1 MYRQI
6 GDRPGEARTLGSLG
20 VTYIQLGQYEQAIE
34 PSRQA
39 FNLFS
44 RMGDRLGALRAS
56 QNLGDAYLGLGNYTF
71 AISDYERALTYARE
85 IGDRQQEFNTLRRL
99 GNANYR
105 YYVENRRTDQLS
117 DQSVVAI
124 SYYQEALDIAQQLGD
139 RANER
144 QVLGALGSITL
155 GKNWYEKAV
164 GYYQQALSIDQQT
177 GDRQAE
183 SQALRGLGD
192 AYLGLNDYQ
201 KAIDHY
207 QQALSIN
214 QQLDDVQGKALIL
227 QGLGNAYVGQR
238 QYEQAIN
245 NYQQALELA
254 QKLDDRAIEVEVLN
268 NLGGTYSTVKQY
280 QQAVDS
286 YQQVVDIARASRN
299 STWEIGALL
308 NLGDSHVKLSNYQPA
323 ADSYQRVLEMTI
335 LRREGEQAARVLGR
349 LGLANVYAFQGKYQ
363 QATEQLD
370 QVNNSWALGGTNSP
384 LRAEILQRFGDVH
397 LNLGQYQQA
406 IDAYGGALDVAR
418 QNSNRVVEVAS
429 LEGLGNTYNSLG
441 QVDQAN
447 RYLQEARA
455 IDEELGNVSSDPET
469 ALATARATGDR
480 AGESRAL
487 ISQGDDYAAEG
498 QYQQAI
504 AAYEEGMQIAR
515 DIGTPREESL
525 ALVGLGNAHRDLGDY
540 PQALE
545 YYQQGL
551 ATAREIGLREVEAR
565 ALSSLGWLYLN
576 QGAVADAET
585 SFSGAVAVFD
595 SLRDTVQED
604 AYKVS
609 LFERQVGAYKGLEQ
623 AYILQDRPDAA
634 LEAAERGRAR
644 AFVDMLAQN
653 FSSQQTEPFTAAPPN
668 VAAIQDIARTERSVL
683 VEYSLIETGPDSP
696 SLYIWVVQPS
706 GQLDFRKVKLTDETR
721 DLASLVANSREAIG
735 VRSRG
740 GFELALND
748 QPTDS
753 NQQLR
758 QLHQLLIEP
767 IADLL
772 PTNPRERVV
781 FIPQGPLFL
790 VPFAALQDEA
800 GQYLIEQHTILTAP
814 SIQALAL
821 TRAQHAPRRIGST
834 YTPQK
839 LLLVGNPTMPQ
850 VWNSYTNQMEPLS
863 ALPGSEQEVMEI
875 ANTYRA
881 TALVGESA
889 TEAVVKQRIGDAMV
903 VHLATHG
910 LLEYEAPQTSGGQ
923 GVPGAIALAPG
934 NGEDGL
940 LTSTEILEDLKLSA
954 EIVVLSACDT
964 GRGDITGDGVIGLSR
979 SLMAAGTPTV
989 IVSLW
994 AVPDAP
1000 TAQLMMAF
1008 YRKLLQEETRDQ
1020 ALRQAMLETMAAYPN
1035 PSDWAAFTFI
1045 GLGE

>member
-56 QNLGDAYLGLGNYTF
+56 QNLGDAYSGLGDYSR
-71 AISDYERALTYARE
+71 AIFFYEPALSNARE

-99 GNANYR
+99 GDANYR
-105 YYVENRRTDQLS
+105 YYVENRDTDQLS
-117 DQSVVAI
+117 DKSVVAI

-192 AYLGLNDYQ
+192 ACLGLSDYQ

-214 QQLDDVQGKALIL
+214 QQLDDSQGKALIL

-254 QKLDDRAIEVEVLN
+254 HQLDDRAIEVEVLN
-268 NLGGTYSTVKQY
+268 NLGSTYSAVKQY
-280 QQAVDS
+280 QQAVGS

-299 STWEIGALL
+299 STWEVGALL
-308 NLGDSHVKLSNYQPA
+308 NLGDSLVKLSNYQPA

-370 QVNNSWALGGTNSP
+370 QVNNSWALGGTNNP

-397 LNLGQYQQA
+397 LNLGQYQKA
-406 IDAYGGALDVAR
+406 IDAYEGALNVAR
-418 QNSNRVVEVAS
+418 QDGNRAIEAAS
-429 LEGLGNTYNSLG
+429 LEGLSNTYDSLG
-441 QVDQAN
+441 QVDQAD
-447 RYLQEARA
+447 RYRQEARV
-455 IDEELGNVSSDPET
+455 IGGELGNLSSDPES
-469 ALATARATGDR
+469 ALARAQATGDR

-487 ISQGDDYAAEG
+487 ISLGDGYVARGEHPQALTN
-498 QYQQAI
+498 YQA
-504 AAYEEGMQIAR
+504 GLSIAR
-515 DIGTPREESL
+515 EIGIRREESL
-525 ALVGLGNAHRDLGDY
+525 ALVGLGDTYQGLGDT
-540 PQALE
+540 PQALAH
-545 YYQQGL
+545 YQQGL
-551 ATAREIGLREVEAR
+551 AVAREIGVREVEAR
-565 ALSSLGWLYLN
+565 ALNSLGWLYLN
-576 QGAVADAET
+576 QGALAEAEIH
-585 SFSGAVAVFD
+585 FGEAVAVLD
-595 SLRDTVQED
+595 SLRDTVQAD
-604 AYKVS
+604 ASKVS
-609 LFERQVGAYKGLEQ
+609 LFDRQLGAYRGLEQ
-623 AYILQDRPDAA
+623 VYVLQNRPEAA

-644 AFVDMLAQN
+644 AFIDMLAQN
-653 FSSQQTEPFTAAPPN
+653 VSRQQAEPCTAAPPDL
-668 VAAIQDIARTERSVL
+668 AAIQAIARTERSVL
-683 VEYSLIETGPDSP
+683 VQYSLMQVGLGSP

-706 GQLDFRKVKLTDETR
+706 GQVDFRPVPLNAATADI
-721 DLASLVANSREAIG
+721 ASLVVNSREAMG
-735 VRSRG
+735 VRGR
-740 GFELALND
+740 GFELALAD
-748 QPTDS
+748 TPTDRQDS
-753 NQQLR
+753 QPQLR

-772 PTNPRERVV
+772 PTNPTDRVV

-790 VPFAALQDEA
+790 VPFAALQNEA
-800 GQYLIEQHTILTAP
+800 GQYLIEQHTILTVP
-814 SIQALAL
+814 SIQTLAL
-821 TRAQHAPRRIGST
+821 TRQQRAPRRIGST
-834 YTPQK
+834 YTPQR
-839 LLLVGNPTMPQ
+839 LLLVGNPTMPP
-850 VWNSYTNQMEPLS
+850 VPNASTGQMEPLS
-863 ALPGSEQEVMEI
+863 PLPGSEQEVLAI

-881 TALVGESA
+881 EALTGDSA
-889 TEAVVKQRIGDAMV
+889 SEAAVKQRLGNAMV

-910 LLEYEAPQTSGGQ
+910 LLEYGEAEGV

-934 NGEDGL
+934 NGQDGL
-940 LTSTEILEDLKLSA
+940 LTAGEIIESVRLNA

-979 SLMAAGTPTV
+979 SLLAAGAPSV
-989 IVSLW
+989 VVSLW
-994 AVPDAP
+994 SVPDAP
-1000 TAQLMMAF
+1000 TAQLMIAF
-1008 YRKLLQEETRDQ
+1008 YRELLLAETRDQ
-1020 ALRQAMLETMAAYPN
+1020 ALRQAMLETMKTHPN
-1035 PSDWAAFTFI
+1035 PVDWAAFTFM